1 MIDNLNSEV
10 FSKQQL
16 SEDAYYVNA
25 GFGQQTVNRINFDI
39 KQKFPLRTLPD
50 LKYQLNSLDFI
61 SYSYLFKNFKFQTPF
76 SDYNGFKFKNIT
88 VRAFQTMYSKQR
100 KQLYYKYYNN
110 TNDFMI
116 AIKTRN
122 HNDEIFLWK
131 TNNTDFN
138 NMKLDKFMK
147 IFNMFYQMPSKS
159 LAKMDKFIMPV
170 IDLDY

>member
-1 MIDNLNSEV
+1 
-10 FSKQQL
+10 
-16 SEDAYYVNA
+16 
-25 GFGQQTVNRINFDI
+25 
-39 KQKFPLRTLPD
+39 
-50 LKYQLNSLDFI
+50 
-61 SYSYLFKNFKFQTPF
+61 
-76 SDYNGFKFKNIT
+76 
-88 VRAFQTMYSKQR
+88 MYSKQR

-147 IFNMFYQMPSKS
+147 IFNMFY
-159 LAKMDKFIMPV
+159 
-170 IDLDY
+170 